1 MSPFRSSS
9 SSYRFSPTS
18 MPAHHLY
25 SNARRRSHSLP
36 PQIPPPTQFTTSS
49 VTLLPTVGRSLP
61 PASYDPTKPIN
72 DQFAVYD
79 PDMVSC
85 EFYAEQL
92 HFNFTDK
99 MLLATFDIDKQ
110 EYVSWTGSD
119 VGLYNASWPACKA
132 GPFLPST
139 ATTCLMAFAPNL
151 GTPSKSSEELP
162 TIPTLTK
169 ALPATLSQR
178 PIIVTYTPCKPTSP
192 CKTGVAGSTVHGA
205 AILEDSDFTELGN
218 GFLATED
225 TTFNTD
231 NLCYSHTDLLHALPT
246 EGEDHDWHSSPNG
259 CPLFSI
265 TPGALKAATI
275 PSPSRGKTRAWYTE
289 EQAMARKNTDSDL
302 MSTIVEA
309 AELGTYHEE
318 PHLHPAFSVRSI
330 SQTPDALKQFHGVG
344 ASQLAWRHMGHSRGS
359 TVGTLILMFNG
370 VVGITLEQFAE
381 LRKRF
386 HKCPSCLTYFSFEG
400 YQRHIE
406 YDMRCQNTPLLE
418 PVPNLRGVFDSL
430 PDIPVRKWPAGTT
443 PVREDVVN
451 TPVGLAWLTWN
462 SPAGI
467 THDTW
472 VHLITAWRQCKTCGL
487 VRSFEGHAR
496 HLQEHKK
503 CVT

>member
-1 MSPFRSSS
+1 M
-9 SSYRFSPTS
+9 PTN
-18 MPAHHLY
+18 HLY
-25 SNARRRSHSLP
+25 SNARCRSHSLP
-36 PQIPPPTQFTTSS
+36 PQIPPPTRFTTSS
-49 VTLLPTVGRSLP
+49 VTPLPTVGHSLP

-72 DQFAVYD
+72 NQFAVYD

-110 EYVSWTGSD
+110 EYVSWMGSD
-119 VGLYNASWPACKA
+119 VGLQCIMARLQSGALSPVYCHHVLNGLRPKSWYTFKIIGRASND
-132 GPFLPST
+132 
-139 ATTCLMAFAPNL
+139 PNL
-151 GTPSKSSEELP
+151 DKGVTSYLVSETHNCVIHKSEPIHHVNQRLHARQELQAAQFMEQVDDFLEEKSIEKEL
-162 TIPTLTK
+162 
-169 ALPATLSQR
+169 
-178 PIIVTYTPCKPTSP
+178 
-192 CKTGVAGSTVHGA
+192 G
-205 AILEDSDFTELGN
+205 DSDFTELGN

-231 NLCYSHTDLLHALPT
+231 NLCYSHTDLLHALPR
-246 EGEDHDWHSSPNG
+246 E
-259 CPLFSI
+259 
-265 TPGALKAATI
+265 GALKAATI

-302 MSTIVEA
+302 MSTIVEV

-318 PHLHPAFSVRSI
+318 PHLHSAFSVRSI

-381 LRKRF
+381 LRNFF

-418 PVPNLRGVFDSL
+418 PVPNLRGVFDLL
-430 PDIPVRKWPAGTT
+430 PDIPVQKWPAGTT

>member
-1 MSPFRSSS
+1 
-9 SSYRFSPTS
+9 
-18 MPAHHLY
+18 MPSA
-25 SNARRRSHSLP
+25 
-36 PQIPPPTQFTTSS
+36 TSS
-49 VTLLPTVGRSLP
+49 VIPLPTLGCSLP
-61 PASYDPTKPIN
+61 PAGYNPTKPIN

-119 VGLYNASWPACKA
+119 VGLHRIMARLQSGALSPVYCHHVLNGLRPKSWYTFKIIGRASNDSNVDKSVTGYLVSETHKQELQAA
-132 GPFLPST
+132 QFMEQVDDFLEE
-139 ATTCLMAFAPNL
+139 
-151 GTPSKSSEELP
+151 KSIEKE
-162 TIPTLTK
+162 
-169 ALPATLSQR
+169 
-178 PIIVTYTPCKPTSP
+178 
-192 CKTGVAGSTVHGA
+192 
-205 AILEDSDFTELGN
+205 LEDSDFMALGN
-218 GFLATED
+218 GLLATED

-231 NLCYSHTDLLHALPT
+231 NLCYSHTDLLHALPQ
-246 EGEDHDWHSSPNG
+246 EGEDPDWHSAPNG
-259 CPLFSI
+259 CPLFSM
-265 TPGALKAATI
+265 TPGASKAATT

-318 PHLHPAFSVRSI
+318 PYLHPAFSVQSI
-330 SQTPDALKQFHGVG
+330 SHTPDALKQFHGVG
-344 ASQLAWRHMGHSRGS
+344 ASQLAWRQMGYSRGS
-359 TVGTLILMFNG
+359 TVGTLILLFNG

-386 HKCPSCLTYFSFEG
+386 HKF
-400 YQRHIE
+400 
-406 YDMRCQNTPLLE
+406 
-418 PVPNLRGVFDSL
+418 PNLRRVFDSL

-443 PVREDVVN
+443 PVWEDIVN

-496 HLQEHKK
+496 HLQEDKK
-503 CVT
+503 CMT